1 MVVRSAEREREG
13 TTDEL
18 WTFGGRGVGVGEG
31 AVDDAEEAREHEA
44 DGVAALC
51 GVGAA
56 AQQRGALRVRVEQ
69 RGHQRSTRREQRAL
83 HRSFTHSPRT
93 SLFFLFL

>member
-1 MVVRSAEREREG
+1 MVVRSAEKG

-18 WTFGGRGVGVGEG
+18 WTHGGRGASVCEG

-69 RGHQRSTRREQRAL
+69 RGHQRSTRREQRAP